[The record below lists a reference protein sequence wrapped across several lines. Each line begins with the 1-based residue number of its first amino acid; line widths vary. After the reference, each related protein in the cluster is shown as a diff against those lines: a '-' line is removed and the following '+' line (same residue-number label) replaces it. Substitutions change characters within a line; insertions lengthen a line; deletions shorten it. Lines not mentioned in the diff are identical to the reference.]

1 MQADDASS
9 APASGAAPG
18 KPKRR
23 NAERTRARILE
34 VAIGE
39 FSEHG
44 YEGARV
50 ERVVNAAG
58 VAPRMIYHY
67 FGNKEQLYLAVLET
81 VYAELRAGER
91 ALDLDA
97 GEPVEAIRRLV
108 GYTFDFFQRNK
119 TFVQIT
125 RGENMLSGRYV
136 SASPGVRDMSQP
148 LIDEIGRVLDLGV
161 AEGAFRTGIDPLQLY
176 VSIVALS
183 VHHINNAATLSATF
197 GRDLTKAD
205 WLAERRAHVV
215 DMIMSTVR
223 RGAGASAG

>member
-1 MQADDASS
+1 MLGGVGDGEDNLEADVKSVSESLGNLGDS
-9 APASGAAPG
+9 AVKQDGWSQNGF
-18 KPKRR
+18 
-23 NAERTRARILE
+23 L
-34 VAIGE
+34 
-39 FSEHG
+39 
-44 YEGARV
+44 
-50 ERVVNAAG
+50 
-58 VAPRMIYHY
+58 
-67 FGNKEQLYLAVLET
+67 
-81 VYAELRAGER
+81 
-91 ALDLDA
+91 
-97 GEPVEAIRRLV
+97 
-108 GYTFDFFQRNK
+108 
-119 TFVQIT
+119 
-125 RGENMLSGRYV
+125 
-136 SASPGVRDMSQP
+136 SQP